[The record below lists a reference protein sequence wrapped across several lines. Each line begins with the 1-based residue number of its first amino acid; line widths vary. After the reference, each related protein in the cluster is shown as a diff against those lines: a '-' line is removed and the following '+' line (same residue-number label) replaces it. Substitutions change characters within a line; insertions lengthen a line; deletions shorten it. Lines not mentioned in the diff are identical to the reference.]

1 MEKKKG
7 MQMLVIAALS
17 FTILFMSVGFAGYV
31 TNLDINGT
39 ATIKASKWSVHFD
52 KTKYTENTGSVEAKA
67 HSVEDLTATYTVT
80 LTKPGDYYSVSL
92 DIVNDG
98 TFDAVLNSINMTA
111 LSDAQKKYLKYELMY
126 DGSTYT
132 ADASSLSS
140 ALDAKT
146 RKTVTVK
153 ITYIQ
158 PDLSTDLPS
167 EDIDVTLSATL
178 GYNQKTSTSS

>member
-52 KTKYTENTGSVEAKA
+52 KTKYTENTGSVAAKA
-67 HSVEDLTATYTVT
+67 HSVEDLTATYTVI

-132 ADASSLSS
+132 ADASGLSS

>member
-1 MEKKKG
+1 
-7 MQMLVIAALS
+7 
-17 FTILFMSVGFAGYV
+17 
-31 TNLDINGT
+31 
-39 ATIKASKWSVHFD
+39 
-52 KTKYTENTGSVEAKA
+52 
-67 HSVEDLTATYTVT
+67 
-80 LTKPGDYYSVSL
+80 
-92 DIVNDG
+92 
-98 TFDAVLNSINMTA
+98 
-111 LSDAQKKYLKYELMY
+111 MY

-132 ADASSLSS
+132 ADASGLSS